1 MAESGGPARL
11 PPGPDLSPRK
21 SLEGSI
27 AFLAAAI
34 AGAGILLTAFFHER
48 FGSSWLAAV
57 LALSVV
63 VPLAFWLG
71 RRAARRATRVV
82 QAVVDGISGIRDR
95 DFSVTIAS
103 PGIVELDALV
113 DAYNGLGGALRDER
127 QTLYQRELLLDTV
140 IQSTPL
146 AMLLTNQ
153 AGVVIYSNVAA
164 RRLFG
169 SGRKL
174 EGRNVA
180 AVVERARSPLK
191 EAMLERIDGLY
202 TVPAGDEQ
210 ETWHLSCRRFVL
222 NARPHDLL
230 LLKQLTRELARQE
243 VATWKRVIRVIAHEL
258 NNSLAP
264 ISSLAHSGLVVAG
277 RSNEPQLRRIFTTI
291 EERAR
296 HLQEFIDGYARFAKL
311 PQPRLVSV
319 EWSGFLASLS
329 AAVEFRP
336 CGVPPEGRAQFDP
349 AQIEQVLINLLKNA
363 HEGGSPADQVELAVQ
378 PENGGW
384 LIRVLDRGSG
394 MSENVLHQALLP
406 FYSTKPSGTGLG
418 LPLCREIVEAHGGRL
433 SLTNRPDGGL
443 QAAVWLPDRAKTPPH
458 P

>member
-1 MAESGGPARL
+1 MH
-11 PPGPDLSPRK
+11 K

-34 AGAGILLTAFFHER
+34 AGAGILLTAFFNEA
-48 FGSSWLAAV
+48 FESPWLAAI
-57 LALSVV
+57 LALIVA
-63 VPLAFWLG
+63 VPLALWLG
-71 RRAARRATRVV
+71 RRVARRATRVV

-103 PGIVELDALV
+103 PGLVELDALV

-146 AMLLTNQ
+146 AMLLTNH

-174 EGRNVA
+174 EGRSVA
-180 AVVERARSPLK
+180 AVVASARSPLK
-191 EAMLERIDGLY
+191 EAMLERIEGLY

-264 ISSLAHSGLVVAG
+264 ISSLAHSGLVIAE
-277 RSNEPQLRRIFTTI
+277 RSNERQLRRIFTTI

-296 HLQEFIDGYARFAKL
+296 HLQEFIDGYSRFAKL
-311 PQPRLVSV
+311 PQPRLVPV
-319 EWSGFLASLS
+319 EWREFLASLS
-329 AAVEFRP
+329 TAVAFRAT
-336 CGVPPEGRAQFDP
+336 GTPPAGSAHFDP

-378 PENGGW
+378 SENGGW

-394 MSENVLHQALLP
+394 MSEQVLHQALLP

-418 LPLCREIVEAHGGRL
+418 LPLCREIVDAHGGRL
-433 SLTNRPDGGL
+433 SLTNRADGGL
-443 QAAVWLPDRAKTPPH
+443 QAAVWLPDRVQPAPLPASRD
-458 P
+458 PQAGA

>member
-1 MAESGGPARL
+1 L
-11 PPGPDLSPRK
+11 HK
-21 SLEGSI
+21 SLEGSF

-34 AGAGILLTAFFHER
+34 AGAGILLTAFFNEA
-48 FGSSWLAAV
+48 FESPWLAAI
-57 LALSVV
+57 LALIVA
-63 VPLAFWLG
+63 VPLALWLG
-71 RRAARRATRVV
+71 RRVARRATRVV

-103 PGIVELDALV
+103 PGLVELDALV

-146 AMLLTNQ
+146 AMLLTNH

-174 EGRNVA
+174 EGRSVA
-180 AVVERARSPLK
+180 AVVASARSPLK
-191 EAMLERIDGLY
+191 EAMLERIEGLY

-264 ISSLAHSGLVVAG
+264 ISSLAHSGLVIAE
-277 RSNEPQLRRIFTTI
+277 RSNERQLRRIFTTI

-296 HLQEFIDGYARFAKL
+296 HLQEFIDGYSRFAKL
-311 PQPRLVSV
+311 PQPRLVPV
-319 EWSGFLASLS
+319 EWREFLASLS
-329 AAVEFRP
+329 TAVAFRAT
-336 CGVPPEGRAQFDP
+336 GTPPAGSAHFDP

-378 PENGGW
+378 SENGGW

-394 MSENVLHQALLP
+394 MSEQVLHQALLP

-418 LPLCREIVEAHGGRL
+418 LPLCREIVDAHGGRL
-433 SLTNRPDGGL
+433 SLTNRADGGL
-443 QAAVWLPDRAKTPPH
+443 QAAVWLPDRVQPAPLPASRD
-458 P
+458 PQAGA